1 MREES
6 MKGMLMEPGTPEWK
20 EEPEAAYFAQDRVK
34 AQSLQV
40 LTKHACEAIS
50 LLALPELNDIL
61 LALCP
66 PVVKLCHFLLS
77 YSSLIISREYTGTH
91 TYM

>member
-1 MREES
+1 
-6 MKGMLMEPGTPEWK
+6 MKGILMEPGTPEWK
-20 EEPEAAYFAQDRVK
+20 EEPEPAYFTQDRVK
-34 AQSLQV
+34 TQSLQV
-40 LTKHACEAIS
+40 LTKHACETIS
-50 LLALPELNDIL
+50 LLALPELNDIV

-66 PVVKLCHFLLS
+66 PVVKPCHFVLS